1 MSRRIVPICLCICV
15 MGSAILSGC
24 AKPAPPASLS
34 EISSQAAQPTEVKAE
49 SPQAAASAPAR
60 AETVKPAPP
69 KPTEVR
75 ETLQR
80 MFSKAVVIDESRN
93 PYFVVGDFNGD
104 GSQDLAI
111 VVKPAAGM
119 LSQINS
125 EVANWVIL
133 DPQKTVAPDLKKGAT
148 VPQKS
153 LPVNIAQTDVLLAV
167 IHGYGPTGWRSR
179 ETTQAFLLKRAVG
192 SAMQARSLKE
202 ALQAAKIESRRAVP
216 QVDVITE
223 TIDSESGFLIW
234 IGAKYA
240 WYRPTAAADTLAQ
253 IN

>member
-1 MSRRIVPICLCICV
+1 MPRRIVLICLCLCV
-15 MGSAILSGC
+15 IGSVILAGC
-24 AKPAPPASLS
+24 AKPEPPASLLS
-34 EISSQAAQPTEVKAE
+34 ESPAQAAQPTAVKAE
-49 SPQAAASAPAR
+49 SPQAAAGTSARTGTA
-60 AETVKPAPP
+60 KPAPP
-69 KPTEVR
+69 NPAEVR

-80 MFSKAVVIDESRN
+80 MFGKAVVVDESRN
-93 PYFVVGDFNGD
+93 PYFVAGDFNGD
-104 GSQDLAI
+104 GAQDLAI

-133 DPQKTVAPDLKKGAT
+133 DPQKAAPPDLKKGGA

-153 LPVNIAQTDVLLAV
+153 LPVNVAQTDVLLAV
-167 IHGYGPTGWRSR
+167 IHGYGPPGWRSR

-202 ALQAAKIESRRAVP
+202 ALQAAKIEARRPVP

-240 WYRPTAAADTLAQ
+240 WYRPSAATDALAQ
-253 IN
+253 N

>member
-1 MSRRIVPICLCICV
+1 MV
-15 MGSAILSGC
+15 LSGC
-24 AKPAPPASLS
+24 AKQEPPASLS
-34 EISSQAAQPTEVKAE
+34 EITPQTAQPTEAKAE
-49 SPQAAASAPAR
+49 SPQAAAAAR
-60 AETVKPAPP
+60 AETAKPASP

-80 MFSKAVVIDESRN
+80 MFGKAVVIDESRN

-104 GSQDLAI
+104 GAQDLAI

-125 EVANWVIL
+125 EVANWIIL
-133 DPQKTVAPDLKKGAT
+133 DPQKTVAPDLKKGVT
-148 VPQKS
+148 VPQKP
-153 LPVNIAQTDVLLAV
+153 LPVNVAQTDVLLAV

-202 ALQAAKIESRRAVP
+202 ALQAAKIEPRRPVP
-216 QVDVITE
+216 QIDVITE

-234 IGAKYA
+234 VGAKYA
-240 WYRPTAAADTLAQ
+240 WYRPASATDTLAQ
-253 IN
+253 NN